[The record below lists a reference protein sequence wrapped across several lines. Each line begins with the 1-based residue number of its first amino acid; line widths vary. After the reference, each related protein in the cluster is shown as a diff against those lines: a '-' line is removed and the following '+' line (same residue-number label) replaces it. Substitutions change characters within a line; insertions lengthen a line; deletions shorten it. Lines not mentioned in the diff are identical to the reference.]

1 VIKIR
6 IGYGADLRF
15 PATYSHD
22 QVLSTHF
29 SRVSDIVVP
38 DYLPTSPP
46 VTISP
51 YRDAFGN

>member
-15 PATYSHD
+15 PATYPHD